1 MAMERHPALQRLH
14 RFLHLLAAAMFAGT
28 IAELIAAKHYQDAV
42 QFVPFAL
49 CAIGLVAVA
58 VAWARQDGRTL
69 FAVRAVL
76 IVIALGSLWG
86 IWEHVEGNLEFV
98 HEVRPHADTAT
109 VIRSTLQGGAPIL
122 APAALAAAAAVGI
135 AATYAS
141 IVLAPVSMVAARSTR
156 RAETF
161 SGRGFATDSSRD

>member
-1 MAMERHPALQRLH
+1 MNTVTLVARL
-14 RFLHLLAAAMFAGT
+14 RNFLHVLAGAMFLGT
-28 IAELIAAKHYQDAV
+28 IAELIAAKHYQDGV

-49 CAIGLVAVA
+49 CAAGFMAMVA
-58 VAWARQDGRTL
+58 AWRRPDHKTL
-69 FAVRAVL
+69 MMVRALL

-122 APAALAAAAAVGI
+122 APAALAAAAATGI
-135 AATYAS
+135 AATYVS
-141 IVLAPVSMVAARSTR
+141 IVLAPLSMVTERSTLH
-156 RAETF
+156 AQAV
-161 SGRGFATDSSRD
+161 SGRGYATGSSRD

>member
-1 MAMERHPALQRLH
+1 MLQRLH

-28 IAELIAAKHYQDAV
+28 IAELIAAKHYQDGV
-42 QFVPFAL
+42 QFIPFAL
-49 CAIGLVAVA
+49 CAAGLIAVLA
-58 VAWARQDGRTL
+58 AWRRPDHKTL
-69 FAVRAVL
+69 RSVRVLL

-86 IWEHVEGNLEFV
+86 IWEHVEGNLAFV

-141 IVLAPVSMVAARSTR
+141 IVLAPVSMVAVRSTR

-161 SGRGFATDSSRD
+161 SGRGYATDSSRD

>member
-1 MAMERHPALQRLH
+1 M
-14 RFLHLLAAAMFAGT
+14 FLGT
-28 IAELIAAKHYQDAV
+28 IAELVAAKHYQSSV

-49 CAIGLVAVA
+49 CAAGFIAVLA
-58 VAWARQDGRTL
+58 AWRRPDRRTL
-69 FAVRAVL
+69 MTVRAML
-76 IVIALGSLWG
+76 IVIALGSVWG

-122 APAALAAAAAVGI
+122 APAALAAAAATGI

-141 IVLAPVSMVAARSTR
+141 VVLAPVSMVTARSAR
-156 RAETF
+156 RTETV
-161 SGRGFATDSSRD
+161 SGRGYATD